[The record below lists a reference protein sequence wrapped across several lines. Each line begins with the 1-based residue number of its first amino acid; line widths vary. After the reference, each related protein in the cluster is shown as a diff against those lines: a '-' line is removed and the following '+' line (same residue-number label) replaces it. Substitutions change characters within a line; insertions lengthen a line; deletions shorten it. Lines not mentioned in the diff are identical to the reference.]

1 MRGDGGVTTR
11 ATRLILWRHGHTEWN
26 AERRVQGHRDVPL
39 SALGRAQAAE
49 AAPLLAT
56 LAPAAIVSSDLRRCL
71 DTALELSKLTG
82 LPVRQDP
89 RLRERAYGEWEGFT
103 MAEIARRWPESYAR
117 KNLGTDAA
125 ELGHGIERPG
135 DVMKR
140 VGEALREAAEA
151 NPGRT
156 TVVVT
161 HGGAARYG
169 MFDLLGWP
177 VEQLGAVVVLT
188 NCHYTE
194 LRLDPVR
201 GWMLHAHNA
210 GWAEQGLAGYE

>member
-151 NPGRT
+151 APNAT
-156 TVVVT
+156 TVVVS
-161 HGGAARYG
+161 HGGAIRYG
-169 MFDLLGWP
+169 IFELLGLP
-177 VEQLGAVVVLT
+177 TELLGTMYALV
-188 NCHYTE
+188 NCHYSD
-194 LRLDPVR
+194 LRHDPAR
-201 GWMLHAHNA
+201 GWVLYAHNV
-210 GWAEQGLAGYE
+210 GPAEGPPGYE